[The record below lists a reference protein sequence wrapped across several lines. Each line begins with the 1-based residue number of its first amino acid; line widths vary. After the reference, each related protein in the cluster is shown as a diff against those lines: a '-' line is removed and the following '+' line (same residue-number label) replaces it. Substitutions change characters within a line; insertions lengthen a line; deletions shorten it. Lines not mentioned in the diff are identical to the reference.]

1 MVSGIVFAWLWA
13 SASAAGK
20 FGLMSVEPLVL
31 YSARFLL
38 AGVLLLFFSHI
49 IIKDRFPQK
58 KEWVQLT
65 VFGALNTTLYLGLF
79 IVALQWVAAG
89 ISSLAVALCPL
100 LISIMTSA
108 IMKRRIK
115 FTEWGAIAVGI
126 TGVAI
131 ATYPLLKTSY
141 ATMEGVLL
149 MALSMVMYSAGAVYY
164 SWVPWRLSRAT
175 VNAWQIFIGGLM
187 LIPFTIIFYKD
198 HNHFDIR
205 FWASLLWLVIPVS
218 IFAVQLWLR
227 LLQQDTVQASLWLF
241 LSPVFGLVLATWLL
255 SEPFTFYTAAG
266 ALLVMLSLYVG
277 QKK

>member
-1 MVSGIVFAWLWA
+1 
-13 SASAAGK
+13 
-20 FGLMSVEPLVL
+20 MSVEPLVL

-38 AGVLLLFFSHI
+38 AGVLLLIFSHI

-58 KEWVQLT
+58 KEWIQLT
-65 VFGALNTTLYLGLF
+65 VFGALNTTLYLGIF

-89 ISSLAVALCPL
+89 ISSLAVALSPL
-100 LISIMTSA
+100 LISIMTSVV
-108 IMKRRIK
+108 MKRRIK
-115 FTEWGAIAVGI
+115 FTEWAAIVVGI
-126 TGVAI
+126 MGVTIAI
-131 ATYPLLKTSY
+131 YPLLQTSY
-141 ATMEGVLL
+141 VTMGGVLL

-164 SWVPWRLSRAT
+164 SWVPWQLSRAT
-175 VNAWQIFIGGLM
+175 VNAWQIFIGGFL
-187 LIPFTIIFYKD
+187 LLPFTILFYTG

-227 LLQQDTVQASLWLF
+227 LLQQDSVRASLWLF

-255 SEPFTFYTAAG
+255 SEPFTYYTAAG

-277 QKK
+277 QKN